1 MEGKELDYKIA
12 DTPLEFQLIHQLN
25 YKTFVEE
32 IPQHKSN
39 SERILVDRFHQ
50 ENTYLIAKNGSIL
63 AGMMAVRGN
72 RPFSLESKVPDLES
86 YLPKGKR
93 ICEIRLLAVEKE
105 YRKTQVFYGLAKQM
119 VTFCLNA
126 GFDLCI
132 ISGTTRQTKL
142 YQHIGF
148 RPFYHTVG
156 TEGALYQPMYLEV
169 GLIPENLRTIASE

>member
-1 MEGKELDYKIA
+1 MERKELDYKIA
-12 DTPLEFQLIHQLN
+12 DTLLEFQLIHQLN

-32 IPQHKSN
+32 IPQHRPN
-39 SERILVDRFHQ
+39 SEGILVDRFHQ
-50 ENTYLIAKNGSIL
+50 ENTYFIAKNGSTL

-72 RPFSLESKVPDLES
+72 RPFSLESKVPYLES

-105 YRKTQVFYGLAKQM
+105 Y
-119 VTFCLNA
+119 
-126 GFDLCI
+126 GFELCI

-148 RPFYHTVG
+148 RPFYHPVG

-169 GLIPENLRTIASE
+169 GMIPENLRTIASE